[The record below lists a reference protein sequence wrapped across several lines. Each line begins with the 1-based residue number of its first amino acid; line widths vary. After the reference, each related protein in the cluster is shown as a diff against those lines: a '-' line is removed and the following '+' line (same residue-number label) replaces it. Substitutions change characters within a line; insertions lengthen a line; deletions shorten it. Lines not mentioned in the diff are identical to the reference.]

1 MFPNINDGSVMAR
14 GGCSGIVGN
23 GGRCC
28 CDGTCVCCEDCPM
41 CFASLLRSSNSSYI
55 NFWNLEKSVRNSII
69 SLERLVHIPSSKFS
83 DDTDGG
89 DEMLEE

>member
-1 MFPNINDGSVMAR
+1 MVLLVMVVDVVVMVRAFL
-14 GGCSGIVGN
+14 VK
-23 GGRCC
+23 
-28 CDGTCVCCEDCPM
+28 T
-41 CFASLLRSSNSSYI
+41 
-55 NFWNLEKSVRNSII
+55 VRNSII